1 MAKRT
6 VVVFGGG
13 GYIGAVLV
21 PLLLAEG
28 YVVRVFDT
36 FWYGQAVFASLLGNP
51 DLRLITGDIRD
62 QAAVS
67 EALKGATDVIHLACI
82 SNDPSVDLDP
92 KLGKSINLDSFA
104 PLVKSAK
111 ESGIGRFIYASSSSV
126 YGVKE
131 EEKVTEELSLEPLT
145 DYSKFKANCEEIILE
160 EHSADFRC
168 TVLRPATVCGVSTRQ
183 RFDLSVNILS
193 NHAINLRK
201 ITVFG
206 GTQFRP
212 NLHIQDMARA
222 YVHILVQDKKIDGAI
237 FNVGG
242 ENLSLDQIALKVQKR
257 IDANLEIHHSATDDL
272 RSYRVDSSK
281 ILNEIGFKPIH
292 SVDQAIADLQTAF
305 LERKYDLSLENPM
318 YFNIKRMKELSLA

>member
-1 MAKRT
+1 MGKRT

-13 GYIGAVLV
+13 GYVGAVLV
-21 PLLLAEG
+21 PMLLAEG
-28 YVVRVFDT
+28 YAVRVLDT
-36 FWYGQAVFASLLGNP
+36 FWYGKAVFASELSNP
-51 DLRLITGDIRD
+51 NLQLITGDIRD
-62 QAAVS
+62 SDTVS
-67 EALKGATDVIHLACI
+67 QVLKGATDVIHLACI
-82 SNDPSVDLDP
+82 SNDPSFDLDP

-104 PLVKSAK
+104 PLVRSAK
-111 ESGIGRFIYASSSSV
+111 EGGVQRFIYASSSSV

-145 DYSKFKANCEEIILE
+145 DYSKFKAACEEIILK

-183 RFDLSVNILS
+183 RFDLSVNILT
-193 NHAINLRK
+193 NHAINLHK

-206 GTQFRP
+206 GSQFRP

-222 YVHILVQDKKIDGAI
+222 YIHVLVQDKNIDGAI

-242 ENLSLDQIALKVQKR
+242 ENLSLDQIALKVQKQ
-257 IDANLEIHHSATDDL
+257 IDANLEIYHSATDDL

-281 ILNEIGFKPIH
+281 ILNELGFKPIY
-292 SVDQAIADLQTAF
+292 SVDKAIADIQTAF
-305 LERKYDLSLENPM
+305 LESEYENSLENPM